1 MTETRYEIRI
11 KMSVTSEI
19 AAAAFSIGIM
29 RQRSAALY
37 RLYPII
43 FGGMDMERQVFY
55 DDHNGALRTA
65 DRKVVSINLK

>member
-1 MTETRYEIRI
+1 
-11 KMSVTSEI
+11 
-19 AAAAFSIGIM
+19 M

-55 DDHNGALRTA
+55 DEHNGVLKTA
-65 DRKVVSINLK
+65 DGKGFD

>member
-11 KMSVTSEI
+11 TMSVTSEI
-19 AAAAFSIGIM
+19 AAAAFPLEL

-55 DDHNGALRTA
+55 DEHNGVLRTA
-65 DRKVVSINLK
+65 DGKGFD